1 MFVKTYNAALVG
13 VNASLVTV
21 EVYVEDGSSFSI
33 VGLPD
38 AAVRESYERIMT
50 ATTASGFN
58 VYGRRTVVNLSPGD
72 LRKEGTAYDL
82 SMAVGVIAAMEQMK
96 PDHLEEYILLGELSL
111 DGKLRP
117 VKGVLPIALMAK
129 EQHIRGII
137 VPKGNGKEGAV
148 VEGIAIYEAESLIEV
163 VNFLNG
169 EKPLRQIHIDT
180 KAEFEAHKFTI
191 SHDFAEVKGQENV
204 KRAME
209 IAAAGGHNILL
220 IGPPG
225 SGKSMMA
232 KRVPSILPPFT
243 IEEALEST
251 KIYSVAGKLNLDT
264 TLLTERPFRSPHHSI
279 SMPALVG
286 GGTSPRPGEIS
297 LAHNGVLFLDEL
309 AEFNRNVLELLRQPM
324 EERVITV
331 SRSKGTAEYPASF
344 MLVAAMNPCP
354 CGYYNHPTRECTCPA
369 GAVERYLSRV
379 SGPLMDRI
387 DIQIEIAPIPF
398 EKLSEQRQSES
409 SSIIRERVMQ
419 ARDIQTKRY
428 KGIPHIHCNAQLTP
442 KLMQLHAT
450 PDEEGLRKL
459 KIAMERFGLSARAYD
474 RILKVARTIAD
485 LEGSEK
491 ILGRHIG
498 EAINYRSL
506 DRDSWGKK

>member
-13 VNASLVTV
+13 VNAQCVTV
-21 EVYVEDGSSFSI
+21 EVSVEDGSSFSI

-50 ATTASGFN
+50 ATTASGYN
-58 VYGRRTVVNLSPGD
+58 VYGRRTVINLSPGD

-82 SMAVGVIAAMEQMK
+82 SMAVALIASTKQMK
-96 PDHLEEYILLGELSL
+96 ADHLEEYILLGELSL

-117 VKGVLPIALMAK
+117 VKGILPIALMAK
-129 EQHIRGII
+129 KHQIKGMV

-148 VEGIAIYEAESLIEV
+148 VNGVEVYEAETLKEV
-163 VNFLNG
+163 VEFLDD
-169 EKPLRQIHIDT
+169 KTPLQRVVIDT
-180 KAEFEAHKFTI
+180 QKEFEQAKLSATY
-191 SHDFAEVKGQENV
+191 DFADVKGQENV

-209 IAAAGGHNILL
+209 VAAAGGHNILL
-220 IGPPG
+220 VGPPG
-225 SGKSMMA
+225 SGKSMIA

-243 IEEALEST
+243 LEESLEST
-251 KIYSVAGKLNLDT
+251 KIYSVAGKLGLDT
-264 TLLTERPFRSPHHSI
+264 TLLVERPFRAPHHSI

-297 LAHNGVLFLDEL
+297 LAHNGVLFLDEM
-309 AEFNRNVLELLRQPM
+309 AEFNRSVLELLRQPL
-324 EERVITV
+324 EERTITV
-331 SRSKGTAEYPASF
+331 ARAKATAEYPASF

-387 DIQIEIAPIPF
+387 DIQVEIAPIPF
-398 EKLSEQRQSES
+398 EKLSESRPSES
-409 SSIIRERVMQ
+409 SSAIRERVIK
-419 ARDIQTKRY
+419 ARSLQTERY
-428 KGIPHIHCNAQLTP
+428 KGEPNIHCNAQLTP
-442 KLMQLHAT
+442 KLMRKYAQ
-450 PDEEGLRKL
+450 PDEDGLRKL
-459 KIAMERFGLSARAYD
+459 KIAMDRFGLSARAYD

-485 LEGSEK
+485 LEGSETIK
-491 ILGRHIG
+491 GNHIG
-498 EAINYRSL
+498 EAINYRCL
-506 DRDSWGKK
+506 DRDSWGK